1 MRAILFKLHGS
12 QTERTVKDSSQIAT
26 SPTSLLCEGS
36 ECIEGEPGAKG
47 GSRCHA
53 EMNSVLFY
61 KDLFSDPLLLSILGL
76 VGPDKEMGLE

>member
-1 MRAILFKLHGS
+1 MRAILFKLNES
-12 QTERTVKDSSQIAT
+12 QTERTEKDLSQIAV

-36 ECIEGEPGAKG
+36 ECIEGESGAKG

-53 EMNSVLFY
+53 EMNSDLFY

-76 VGPDKEMGLE
+76 VGPEKEIGVE